1 MLIYAYLSFFVL
13 SRALIQSQIVRSQV
27 IIAKRSELQADTIKV
42 EVKEIRIIPQVDV
55 NGALNIMRKSSVVD
69 VNILYS
75 RGEVDTQ

>member
-1 MLIYAYLSFFVL
+1 MLIYAYLPFFVL

-27 IIAKRSELQADTIKV
+27 IIAKRSELQADTMKV
-42 EVKEIRIIPQVDV
+42 EVKEMRIILKADV
-55 NGALNIMRKSSVVD
+55 NVALNIMRKSSVVD